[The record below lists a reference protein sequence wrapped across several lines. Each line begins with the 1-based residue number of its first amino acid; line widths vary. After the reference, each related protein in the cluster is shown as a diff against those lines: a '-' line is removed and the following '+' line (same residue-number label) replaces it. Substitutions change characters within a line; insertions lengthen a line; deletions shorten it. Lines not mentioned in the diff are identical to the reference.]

1 MEGIIKGTPIFVDV
15 YPVAWRIEVVSD
27 NKYRGFEYIRSE
39 L

>member
-1 MEGIIKGTPIFVDV
+1 MEGIAKGTPIFVDV

-27 NKYRGFEYIRSE
+27 NKHRGFEYIRSE